1 MTTASILLIPT
12 GEFLSLYAWWLVG
25 ALFVG
30 GLMIMLTIRLRVL
43 GPGEE

>member
-1 MTTASILLIPT
+1 MTTASIFLIPT
-12 GEFLSLYAWWLVG
+12 GSFVSLFAWWLVG
-25 ALFVG
+25 ALFVA